1 MLMIGGVCIVGG
13 DHDGPWFLP
22 GILVNVRRSGEAASL
37 GVIRE
42 VLSDGACR
50 VALGASGNDRVGD
63 ATQSRKVKIMGDA
76 QRSITGKL
84 IGVDGTDR
92 IVKVDDTLDVKILDM
107 VILANVA
114 HLS

>member
-50 VALGASGNDRVGD
+50 VALGASGNGELITASHNEIELVMP
-63 ATQSRKVKIMGDA
+63 RKAEK
-76 QRSITGKL
+76 
-84 IGVDGTDR
+84 